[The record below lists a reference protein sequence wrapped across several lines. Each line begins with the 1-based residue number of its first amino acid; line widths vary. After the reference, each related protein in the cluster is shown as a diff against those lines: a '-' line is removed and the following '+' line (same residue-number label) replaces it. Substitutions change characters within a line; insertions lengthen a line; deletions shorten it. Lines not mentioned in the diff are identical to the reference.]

1 MNDKYPNLRP
11 PTTTEEARAR
21 GKLGGE
27 ASAKARVEKKKM
39 SAIYQA
45 FIESPEGQKLIDA
58 AIKRGLKGKNPTT
71 SLKELREGTEG
82 NKTTL
87 ANDTENPLSFVI
99 NINATKP
106 SN

>member
-11 PTTTEEARAR
+11 PETSEEARER
-21 GKLGGE
+21 GRIGGIKSGE
-27 ASAKARVEKKKM
+27 AKREKKKM

-82 NKTTL
+82 SKATL
-87 ANDTENPLSFVI
+87 GNDPDNPLSFVI